1 MAQAFTTA
9 EIIDALSRGVS
20 AKELIEMQK
29 ASSAAGAEQAVKAPS
44 HWLERDLTVDCCEK
58 TFRTE
63 KGRAF
68 HVSTAHR

>member
-1 MAQAFTTA
+1 MFTTA
-9 EIIDALSRGVS
+9 EIIEALARGVS
-20 AKELIEMQK
+20 AKELIEMQQ
-29 ASSAAGAEQAVKAPS
+29 ASSSAGAEQSVKQAKAN
-44 HWLERDLTVDCCEK
+44 HWKERDLAVDCCDK